1 MAHTR
6 SKGLPFL
13 TQAYTDELDSLGP
26 GRLGMELGSSS
37 FNDLE
42 MTGGGY

>member
-13 TQAYTDELDSLGP
+13 TQAYADELDSLGP
-26 GRLGMELGSSS
+26 GRLGMELGSS

-42 MTGGGY
+42 MTGSGY